1 MWAVLKYD
9 KKLLNILKIELTKKL
24 GKKCRF
30 YQPKIKYNKYFK
42 NKLVHKEFSLLGN
55 YIFFHHNDLKN
66 ENIINSLRSI
76 KGLKYFLNGYSKSQK
91 ELSSFVSQCEK
102 SEDKNGFINDNFVSL
117 IYNNYYKFKTGP
129 FVDKLFKLVN
139 FNKEYLEILLGN
151 IKTKIKTNSYLIEP
165 V

>member
-1 MWAVLKYD
+1 M
-9 KKLLNILKIELTKKL
+9 
-24 GKKCRF
+24 
-30 YQPKIKYNKYFK
+30 
-42 NKLVHKEFSLLGN
+42 LGN
-55 YIFFHHNDLKN
+55 YIFFYHNDLKN

-91 ELSSFVSQCEK
+91 ELNSFISQCEK